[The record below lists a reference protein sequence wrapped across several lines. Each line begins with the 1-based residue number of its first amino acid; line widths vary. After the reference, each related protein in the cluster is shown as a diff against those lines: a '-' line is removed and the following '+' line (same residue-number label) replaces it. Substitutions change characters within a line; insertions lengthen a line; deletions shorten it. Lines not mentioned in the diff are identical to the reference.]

1 MNLRQKFQ
9 VFENNGDKEETNTVQ
24 TTRDVKRSQS
34 ILSKLAKFHAKGMNI
49 GVSDDE
55 LNGIPL
61 DLSSGESEND
71 EQDDNDD
78 GDEDLVRARRIQKE
92 RPISFKEM
100 NEVKTKFEGGHMM
113 SKEERREERKQEIQN
128 IRSRLFLGKQERMK
142 EMYQQAVLDSE
153 QGVIAANKKP
163 DIDIGN
169 KAKSIKEKFE
179 KGEAYVRAND
189 GENDDD
195 NDKRIHE
202 DEQAVFEQG
211 KKTSNFSFI

>member
-1 MNLRQKFQ
+1 
-9 VFENNGDKEETNTVQ
+9 
-24 TTRDVKRSQS
+24 
-34 ILSKLAKFHAKGMNI
+34 MNI
-49 GVSDDE
+49 GVTDDE

-61 DLSSGESEND
+61 DPSSEESEDD
-71 EQDDNDD
+71 EEDENND

-113 SKEERREERKQEIQN
+113 TKEERREERKQEIQN

-153 QGVIAANKKP
+153 QGVVAANKKP

-179 KGEAYVRAND
+179 KGEAFVKT
-189 GENDDD
+189 NDDED
-195 NDKRIHE
+195 GDGDKNEKKIP
-202 DEQAVFEQG
+202 DDQDVFEQG
-211 KKTSNFSFI
+211 NTSIENFYNTYLYNTSSKKDEHFIN